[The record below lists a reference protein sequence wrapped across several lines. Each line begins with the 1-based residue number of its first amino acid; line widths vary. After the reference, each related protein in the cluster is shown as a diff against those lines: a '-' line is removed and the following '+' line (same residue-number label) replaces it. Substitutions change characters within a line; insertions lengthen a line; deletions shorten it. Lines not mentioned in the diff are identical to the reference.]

1 MRNTLTKP
9 LGWYTKGDITNLARR
24 HLGSD
29 VKNTCMCF
37 HSAASI
43 MQPGRARFWHA
54 IAVASAESIYVLYCI
69 PASPSVF
76 STHSSAGPIKYRG
89 RRGTALKNT
98 CMCFHS
104 AAPIMQS
111 GRARFWHAIAVASAE
126 SIYVLYFNPACSPA
140 FSIRISAGLMELTH
154 TAGCGANSGVT
165 RTHDLHSQPS
175 MVHLLR
181 SSEIDSPET
190 RTCPQRPH
198 RGSVLSSDMLYKKCQ
213 SSCRRALSWS
223 TEGAGTPSTA
233 AWCCT
238 RSSSS

>member
-1 MRNTLTKP
+1 
-9 LGWYTKGDITNLARR
+9 
-24 HLGSD
+24 
-29 VKNTCMCF
+29 MCF

-54 IAVASAESIYVLYCI
+54 IAAISAASSRGIYVLYCI

-89 RRGTALKNT
+89 RTAAALKNT

-104 AAPIMQS
+104 AALIMQS
-111 GRARFWHAIAVASAE
+111 GRTRFWHAIAVASAE

-154 TAGCGANSGVT
+154 TAGCGADSEVT
-165 RTHDLHSQPS
+165 RTHDLHSHPS
-175 MVHLLR
+175 MVHFLR

-198 RGSVLSSDMLYKKCQ
+198 RSSAISSEVDMLYKKC
-213 SSCRRALSWS
+213 
-223 TEGAGTPSTA
+223 
-233 AWCCT
+233 
-238 RSSSS
+238 